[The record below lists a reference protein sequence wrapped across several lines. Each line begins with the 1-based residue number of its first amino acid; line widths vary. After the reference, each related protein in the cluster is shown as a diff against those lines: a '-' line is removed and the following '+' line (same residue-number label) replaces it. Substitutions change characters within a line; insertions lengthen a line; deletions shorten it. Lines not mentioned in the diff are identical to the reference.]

1 MQDWASHGEAPCGDI
16 QRSLKFFLTT
26 FAAAKMSSPLSAV
39 PRPAQCGQRTRP
51 SGAPAEAIDTIV
63 EQVFLDDLTAVDRM
77 PGKVSDQGGKPRL
90 TVVNPPA
97 PCGVVETVLVHPADN
112 RFIVLTSL
120 WFYFSP
126 PYRCRALVGLL
137 ENLRILLQ
145 VRTGDFGCTRTR

>member
-1 MQDWASHGEAPCGDI
+1 LPVRCRH
-16 QRSLKFFLTT
+16 LTLW
-26 FAAAKMSSPLSAV
+26 PSAV
-39 PRPAQCGQRTRP
+39 QPKTLLPASRK
-51 SGAPAEAIDTIV
+51 AIDTIV
-63 EQVFLDDLTAVDRM
+63 EQVFLDDLAAVDRM

-126 PYRCRALVGLL
+126 RTDAGLWWVFCYTVVLGTLVAPDSVIITGKLWSTPAKFTSNGLRPSL
-137 ENLRILLQ
+137 
-145 VRTGDFGCTRTR
+145 TGTVPMAV